1 MFLTDDEVLQFQA
14 IYRKHF
20 RKEIS
25 QKDARERGIKLVR
38 LFEII
43 YKPMTKADYNKIQQ
57 RRKELRLDTGDVS
70 TLK

>member
-14 IYRKHF
+14 IYRNQF
-20 RKEIS
+20 GKEIS
-25 QKDARERGIKLVR
+25 QEDARERGTKLVR

-43 YKPMTKADYNKIQQ
+43 YKPMTKADYNKVQQ
-57 RRKELRLDTGDVS
+57 RRKELRLDTGDVL